1 MLNDL
6 LKVTQLVRGAR
17 VYSQISLILETSPIT
32 PNLKPLS
39 KRAQFKVRGLH
50 GGSSGFLRYQSSLV
64 EAMLIADLG
73 QVSCRFHLDQDVMAL
88 CLGLSFSLSRSHFY
102 YFVRV
107 IRLHRI
113 DSEISNKIQK
123 PMIYKPQC
131 PLAMGNRI
139 SF

>member
-1 MLNDL
+1 
-6 LKVTQLVRGAR
+6 
-17 VYSQISLILETSPIT
+17 
-32 PNLKPLS
+32 
-39 KRAQFKVRGLH
+39 
-50 GGSSGFLRYQSSLV
+50 
-64 EAMLIADLG
+64 MLIADLG
-73 QVSCRFHLDQDVMAL
+73 QASCRFHLDQDVMAL
-88 CLGLSFSLSRSHFY
+88 CLGLSFSLSRSYFY

-139 SF
+139 NF